1 MISVVPEYKINKNS
15 SVLYINNEL
24 PVGRWGKEEDMEMKK
39 KINMELK
46 NRAPEEVR

>member
-1 MISVVPEYKINKNS
+1 M
-15 SVLYINNEL
+15 
-24 PVGRWGKEEDMEMKK
+24 GRARGKEEDMEMKK